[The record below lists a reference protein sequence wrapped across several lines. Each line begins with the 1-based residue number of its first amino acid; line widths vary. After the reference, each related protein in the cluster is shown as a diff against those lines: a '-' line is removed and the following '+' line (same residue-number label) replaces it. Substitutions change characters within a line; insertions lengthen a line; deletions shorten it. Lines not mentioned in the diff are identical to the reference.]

1 MKDVDE
7 ETFQF
12 YEIQRE
18 IQSLKHELR
27 EQQWT
32 LEEKSQH
39 ESRCHA
45 EYDDRCEVCVRVRKQ
60 FCDNSVEQANI
71 NLCHRVTEL
80 QDENRRL
87 KQQVGELKRVNEKDR
102 VEMKTMTLEFYQE
115 LDWQLKQN
123 DADRIQLE
131 SENKSLLQELQ
142 QCKQALDMNRKSF
155 ALKERDMRDQCAHM
169 ENELQILNGVVM
181 DVTVKA
187 EQQELVLGEQSVRI
201 RELGTEVRSLTDQL
215 AAITESRAKIQH
227 DLERQ
232 RLARADAEQFAVNLV
247 QLKDSFVCEKAKL
260 ERELMDTRTEISRL
274 TKIIHRPKEEVAMQV
289 QGNISKE
296 RSLEQHLSLRTSQTW
311 TVLCAMPRDF
321 SVLERDNTFHC
332 LEGSEICDASNTSSE
347 TKHYK
352 SELLFREEVDSGSF
366 VVRGW
371 CNDKLV
377 KLTVFVADYTQ
388 AFLNAEV
395 RKEKQ
400 LDFLESMQVYE
411 EVYVDNLPSGTRV
424 MSGRWVDALKTP
436 TVWRYKY
443 PAYFS
448 WCNEDGDNYCTQ
460 SVNQHIPQY
469 CVSCWSQASMSV
481 LSDQIKIAR
490 DAKNVGIQFSVMLRS
505 FSKVKLDDRYYEKP
519 EVTIDG
525 QQTYRQFFICWQKGV
540 CRCAVYDIVN
550 FFAVKRDQASDWRE
564 AWNRE
569 WLEYEIRNEVQ
580 VYIAE
585 RTSVV

>member
-1 MKDVDE
+1 MTFGRVAGRKQHKRCCTQLRMKDVDE
-7 ETFQF
+7 ETLQI

-27 EQQWT
+27 EQQWS

-45 EYDDRCEVCVRVRKQ
+45 EYDDRCEICVRVRKQ

-80 QDENRRL
+80 QDENRKL

-131 SENKSLLQELQ
+131 SENKSLLQEIQ
-142 QCKQALDMNRKSF
+142 QCKQALVMNRKSF
-155 ALKERDMRDQCAHM
+155 ALKERDLRDQCAHL
-169 ENELQILNGVVM
+169 ENEIQILNGVVV

-201 RELGTEVRSLTDQL
+201 RALGTEVRSLTDQL
-215 AAITESRAKIQH
+215 AAITESRAKTQH
-227 DLERQ
+227 DLEQQ
-232 RLARADAEQFAVNLV
+232 RVARAVAEQFAVNLV
-247 QLKDSFVCEKAKL
+247 QLNLRELKAALALMTECEKVHL
-260 ERELMDTRTEISRL
+260 EYSNTRLETPAS
-274 TKIIHRPKEEVAMQV
+274 KEEVATQV
-289 QGNISKE
+289 RENISKE
-296 RSLEQHLSLRTSQTW
+296 RSLEQHLRLRASQTW
-311 TVLCAMPRDF
+311 TVLCAMPGDF
-321 SVLERDNTFHC
+321 SVLECDNTFHC
-332 LEGSEICDASNTSSE
+332 LEGSEICDVSNTLSE

-352 SELLFREEVDSGSF
+352 SELLFQEEVDSGSF

-371 CNDKLV
+371 CDDKLV
-377 KLTVFVADYTQ
+377 ELTAFVADYTQ

-395 RKEKQ
+395 QEGKKQ

-411 EVYVDNLPSGTRV
+411 EVYVDDLPSGTRV
-424 MSGRWVDALKTP
+424 MSGQDERDPCL
-436 TVWRYKY
+436 
-443 PAYFS
+443 F
-448 WCNEDGDNYCTQ
+448 
-460 SVNQHIPQY
+460 VN
-469 CVSCWSQASMSV
+469 AE
-481 LSDQIKIAR
+481 
-490 DAKNVGIQFSVMLRS
+490 
-505 FSKVKLDDRYYEKP
+505 LD
-519 EVTIDG
+519 
-525 QQTYRQFFICWQKGV
+525 V

-550 FFAVKRDQASDWRE
+550 FFAVKWGQASDWRE

-569 WLEYEIRNEVQ
+569 WLEYVK
-580 VYIAE
+580 
-585 RTSVV
+585 SK